1 MTRIAAK
8 PLPPRTQKKLAEIAP
23 KLTKTR
29 GQVLQQ
35 IAKKPPLDEIKRH
48 LHNTTV
54 AKGLKGSIQEQLKL
68 VRFGQPLGKADAPR
82 PGKNGELV
90 APNGDPLIRVKLSE
104 DSGIVGA
111 SQYALVN
118 PRTNEYYVQTNGGG
132 FTHPTTYNGPL
143 SLPKG
148 SRFQGDKFTPA
159 DLKSFE
165 KLANATPT
173 LIKQPTLKDL
183 VKAFDKFESQL
194 KFGQPAPD
202 PKNVLSETVIKSQ
215 HPFTYYAVR
224 LKDDPTHVV
233 IKQVLTGGFV
243 PAQPGSGTYS
253 QPISVG

>member
-8 PLPPRTQKKLAEIAP
+8 PLPPRTLEKLESIGTR
-23 KLTKTR
+23 LTK
-29 GQVLQQ
+29 GKASLQQ
-35 IAKKPPLDEIKRH
+35 IARKPPLGEIKRH
-48 LHNTTV
+48 IHNMNV
-54 AKGLKGSIQEQLKL
+54 AKGLKGTIQDQLKL
-68 VRFGQPLGKADAPR
+68 VRFGAPLGKADAPR

-90 APNGDPLIRVKLSE
+90 APNGDPLIRVKLSG
-104 DSGIVGA
+104 DTGIIGA

-132 FTHPTTYNGPL
+132 FAHPTTYNGPL

-159 DLKSFE
+159 DIKSFE
-165 KLANATPT
+165 KLANAPT
-173 LIKQPTLKDL
+173 LVKPPTLKDL
-183 VKAFDKFESQL
+183 VKAFDTFESQL

-224 LKDDPTHVV
+224 LKDDPNHVV

-253 QPISVG
+253 QPIPVG